1 MCFVLSLVAYFVFL
15 ILLQSQHGS
24 CQNNALGAWLRCNP
38 TCSHISGC
46 VILCVGFQ
54 DVPQQFN
61 TKQEYVYQDELYGLE
76 GRPLNPLARNHLLTH
91 PEDGAST
98 SGRGEGV
105 GVHYGPQ
112 WGLLTLSQPVTASE
126 VSCCMPLYP
135 PRCPPPPPRGVHQ
148 TPLCMIVSLDLT

>member
-1 MCFVLSLVAYFVFL
+1 M
-15 ILLQSQHGS
+15 
-24 CQNNALGAWLRCNP
+24 
-38 TCSHISGC
+38 
-46 VILCVGFQ
+46 ILCIGFQ
-54 DVPQQFN
+54 DVPQQFD

-76 GRPLNPLARNHLLTH
+76 GRPLHPLARNHLLTH

-126 VSCCMPLYP
+126 VSCCMNRPVH
-135 PRCPPPPPRGVHQ
+135 PPRGPPQGVDWI
-148 TPLCMIVSLDLT
+148 PLCMIVSLEVSADLRLLYSAGDTTDRFRDETMHMPELFSWSSLHL